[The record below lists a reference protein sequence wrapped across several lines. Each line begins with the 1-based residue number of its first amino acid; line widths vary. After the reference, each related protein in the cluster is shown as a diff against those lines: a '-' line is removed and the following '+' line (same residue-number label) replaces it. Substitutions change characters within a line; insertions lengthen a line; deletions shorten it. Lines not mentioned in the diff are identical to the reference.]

1 MFRCQK
7 CGTVVAANVRSTKI
21 IVASRPRFYEPR
33 GQDPSERRG
42 RVPRFRRG
50 GRRVRKRKP
59 YDKGGQGTEIVRELS
74 VCPKCAAEFA
84 VEAEAAAEAAALE
97 AAQATI
103 VQAETTEAETAETE
117 APQLETSPLGST
129 GESPVAVADE

>member
-7 CGTVVAANVRSTKI
+7 CGTVVPAGVRTNKVV
-21 IVASRPRFYEPR
+21 VASRPRVYEPR

-42 RVPRFRRG
+42 RVRFQR
-50 GRRVRKRKP
+50 GRRVKKRKS

-84 VEAEAAAEAAALE
+84 AAAEAAAE
-97 AAQATI
+97 SERASSPEVEMAAA
-103 VQAETTEAETAETE
+103 
-117 APQLETSPLGST
+117 
-129 GESPVAVADE
+129 AVADD